1 MKLNLENRIQIL
13 IVEDEAVLAMYVSD
27 LLEAQGYAVVDVADN
42 GREAL
47 SVYKDNRVDLLLC
60 DINLKGDWDGIETAQ
75 QIIAFK
81 PVPVIYLTA
90 FSDKQ
95 TIERAKETFPAA
107 YLTKPVRPENLNIAV
122 DLALHNFA
130 QGKLAVKNAEHKKPE
145 PADKETAGKESILL
159 INDQVFIKHNYQ
171 FVRISLDDILL
182 LEADNTH
189 TNILVKGQKYALR
202 LTLGNTQQRLG
213 FDALV
218 RVHRSFVVNVRK
230 ITGFNDREIFIDSF
244 TVPLGAQYKDDFM
257 KQFRVR

>member
-1 MKLNLENRIQIL
+1 MENRIQVL

-27 LLEAQGYAVVDVADN
+27 LLEAQGYAIVEVADN

-47 SVYKDNRVDLLLC
+47 SVYKDNRVDILLC
-60 DINLKGDWDGIETAQ
+60 DIHLKGDWDGIETAR

-90 FSDKQ
+90 FADKQ

-107 YLTKPVRPENLNIAV
+107 YLTKPVRPENLGIAI

-130 QGKLAVKNAEHKKPE
+130 QGKLAAKKTELKNAE

-159 INDQVFIKHNYQ
+159 IDDQVFIKHNYQ
-171 FVRISLDDILL
+171 FVRISLDEILL
-182 LEADNTH
+182 LEADNTY
-189 TNILVKGQKYALR
+189 TNIMVKGQKYALR

-213 FDALV
+213 YESLV

-244 TVPLGAQYKDDFM
+244 TVPLGAQYKEDFM
-257 KQFRVR
+257 KQFHIR